1 MITNRIHV
9 TTAEP
14 PGFLKFGAKWDVKTM
29 KNSIGI
35 EKNVLT
41 RLARPASLA
50 APAAAGS
57 GSPPA
62 ATASAEAMLIFW
74 FGQMTIHTLAAIV
87 MPSSAPKVMLR
98 PGDVSGW

>member
-1 MITNRIHV
+1 
-9 TTAEP
+9 
-14 PGFLKFGAKWDVKTM
+14 M

-62 ATASAEAMLIFW
+62 ATASAEAMLIF
-74 FGQMTIHTLAAIV
+74 
-87 MPSSAPKVMLR
+87 
-98 PGDVSGW
+98 